1 MGLLRVGHDWAT
13 SLFTFYFHAVEKE
26 MATHSSILA
35 WRIPRTEEH
44 VRLQSMGSQS
54 RTWLSNFTYFTYW
67 MALWFAPLSSVWE
80 RSSWSEPLLLLL
92 SHFSCDSVWPHG
104 LQPTRLLYPWDSP
117 GKNTGVGCYFLL
129 QCMKVES
136 ESEVTQSCPTL
147 SNPMDCSLPGSSIHG
162 IFQSTVLEWG
172 AIAFSDL
179 SHIQL

>member
-1 MGLLRVGHDWAT
+1 MVKRLPAMRETQDRSLGWDNLL
-13 SLFTFYFHAVEKE
+13 EKE
-26 MATHSSILA
+26 KATHSSILA

-117 GKNTGVGCYFLL
+117 GESTGVGCHCLL
-129 QCMKVES
+129 QKIFPNQGS
-136 ESEVTQSCPTL
+136 I
-147 SNPMDCSLPGSSIHG
+147 PGFPHCR
-162 IFQSTVLEWG
+162 QMLYH
-172 AIAFSDL
+172 L
-179 SHIQL
+179 SHEKHSE